1 MNSSP
6 NHASG
11 NRQAGNC
18 RLLIINPG
26 STSTKLALYEGGA
39 KLLQENIE
47 HRPEELRKYD
57 TLADQVPFRLGLIRD
72 FLSRNGICP
81 TSLDAVVG
89 RGGLAFGIHTG
100 GYRVGEQLAEALLDD
115 RYSEP
120 HASNLGGVLEKMIAD
135 EAGIPAYID
144 DAVTSS
150 ELPPEARITG
160 FKDIIRVSQ
169 AHVLNSRAMA
179 IRCAKV
185 LGGEYEKMNFLVA
198 HLGGGI
204 SASAHQRGRII
215 DTIGDSDGPF
225 SPERAGSVT
234 GQDLVKLCYSG
245 KYTEAQMKKLLRG
258 QGGMYAH
265 LGTSDCREIEARI
278 KNGDSYAALILKAQ
292 ALQIAKC
299 VGELCVVL
307 KGDCDAII
315 LTGGIAYSK
324 MLIEMV
330 IEYVAFLAPVFV
342 YPGENEMEALAMG
355 GMRLLSGEEAARDYS
370 FPETDLELSPEE
382 QLRIGLESIRKEESA
397 STPPQHE

>member
-1 MNSSP
+1 MGCRKTA
-6 NHASG
+6 HVK
-11 NRQAGNC
+11 QIMEY

-26 STSTKLALYEGGA
+26 STSTKLALYEGTA

-47 HRPEELRKYD
+47 HSHDQLKQYD
-57 TLADQVPFRLGLIRD
+57 TLAEQVPYRLGLIRD
-72 FLSRNGICP
+72 FLRRNSVNP
-81 TSLDAVVG
+81 ASLDAVIG
-89 RGGLAFGIHTG
+89 RGGLVFGIHTG
-100 GYRVGEQLAEALLDD
+100 GYRVGEALAKALLDD
-115 RYSEP
+115 RYSQP
-120 HASNLGGVLEKMIAD
+120 HASNLGGVLAKTIAD
-135 EAGIPAYID
+135 EAGKPAFIY

-150 ELPPEARITG
+150 ELPPEAQITG
-160 FKDIIRVSQ
+160 FKDITRTSQ

-179 IRCAKV
+179 IRCAKE
-185 LGGEYEKMNFLVA
+185 LGGQYDQMNFLVA

-204 SASAHQRGRII
+204 SASAHQHGRII

-245 KYTEAQMKKLLRG
+245 KYTEAEMKKLLRG

-278 KNGDSYAALILKAQ
+278 RSGDSYAALVLKAQ

-324 MLIEMV
+324 MLMDMV
-330 IEYVAFLAPVFV
+330 IDYVGFLAPVYVF
-342 YPGENEMEALAMG
+342 PGEKEMEALALG
-355 GMRLLSGEEAARDYS
+355 GVRLLSGEETIREYS
-370 FPETDLELSPEE
+370 FPENTCL
-382 QLRIGLESIRKEESA
+382 
-397 STPPQHE
+397 

>member
-1 MNSSP
+1 M
-6 NHASG
+6 G
-11 NRQAGNC
+11 YK
-18 RLLIINPG
+18 LLIINPG
-26 STSTKLALYEGGA
+26 STSTKLAVYDGSV

-47 HRPEELRKYD
+47 HSTDELRSYD
-57 TLADQVPFRLGLIRD
+57 TLAEQVPYRLDLIRG
-72 FLSRNGICP
+72 FLRRNGVDP
-81 TSLDAVVG
+81 ASLDACVG
-89 RGGLAFGIHTG
+89 RGGLVFGIHTG
-100 GYRVGEQLAEALLDD
+100 GYRVGEQLAKALLDD
-115 RYSEP
+115 RYSQP
-120 HASNLGGVLEKMIAD
+120 HASNLGGVLAKTIAD
-135 EAGIPAYID
+135 EAGRPAFIY

-150 ELPPEARITG
+150 ELPPEAQITG
-160 FKDIIRVSQ
+160 FKDIIRTSQ

-179 IRCAKV
+179 IRCAKE

-245 KYTEAQMKKLLRG
+245 KYTEAEMKKLLRG

-278 KNGDSYAALILKAQ
+278 QNGDSYAALVFKAQ

-299 VGELCVVL
+299 IGELCPVL

-324 MLIEMV
+324 MLMDMV

-342 YPGENEMEALAMG
+342 YPGENEMEALALG
-355 GMRLLSGEEAARDYS
+355 GIRLLSGEEKIREYS
-370 FPETDLELSPEE
+370 FPDTL
-382 QLRIGLESIRKEESA
+382 
-397 STPPQHE
+397 H